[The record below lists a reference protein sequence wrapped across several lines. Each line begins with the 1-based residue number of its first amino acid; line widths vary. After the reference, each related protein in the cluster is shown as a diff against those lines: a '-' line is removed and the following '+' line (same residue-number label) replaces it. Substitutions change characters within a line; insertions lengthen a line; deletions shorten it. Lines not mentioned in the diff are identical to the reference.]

1 MGRGNCC
8 VNGPYEGLWYIDR
21 ELTDV
26 YWNRDTEE
34 YQLMRDIGYND
45 FFKCEYSETESE
57 YNFNDMLDIIR
68 ERMMLKYKSF
78 VVTDR
83 WISDGGSRCD
93 RRAFLE
99 NELFFIAV
107 EDNEWSYAIEL
118 IQKGPESLSGLQ
130 KRNYQT
136 YLNALRDIIIDVYG
150 EVSYR
155 RGPWMSGTIVKEDVA
170 V

>member
-21 ELTDV
+21 DFIDV
-26 YWNRDTEE
+26 YWSKDTEE
-34 YQLMRDIGYND
+34 YKLMRDIGYDEFMN
-45 FFKCEYSETESE
+45 CEYSQSESE
-57 YNFNDMLDIIR
+57 YNYEDMLEIIKH
-68 ERMMLKYKSF
+68 RMMLKYDSF
-78 VVTDR
+78 VAIDR

-93 RRAFLE
+93 RKAFLE
-99 NELFFIAV
+99 NRLFFIAI

-118 IQKGPESLSGLQ
+118 IQKGPESLEGLQ
-130 KRNYQT
+130 KRLYQT
-136 YLNALRDIIIDVYG
+136 YLDSLRDIILDVYG

-155 RGPWMSGTIVKEDVA
+155 NGPWLHGTIVKEDVA